1 MPRVL
6 LVPGALEDLE
16 RIQDFLGE
24 HQPARAAAALEVIL
38 DALSILERHPA
49 IGRPVDGALREL
61 VISFGA
67 TGYVALY
74 RVRPSGTV
82 EVLAVRHQSEAGY
95 G

>member
-1 MPRVL
+1 VL
-6 LVPGALEDLE
+6 RILFAPGALEDLE
-16 RIQDFLGE
+16 RIQAFLGE
-24 HQPARAAAALEVIL
+24 HQPEQGADALEVIL
-38 DALSILERHPA
+38 DAVSILERHPA
-49 IGRPVDGALREL
+49 IGRPVDGTLREL

-82 EVLAVRHQSEAGY
+82 EVLALRHQKEAGY